1 MSIHIQQISAFSD
14 NYIWLII
21 NNDKKQAIAIDTGDS
36 EPVLNFLKNNNLELI
51 NVWITHHH
59 NDHIGGVDEL
69 VKHFP
74 NVQVFA
80 HQNHGLNHLAKNLT
94 LIDENDN
101 LTAWQYSAKVWQT
114 FGHTDSHL
122 SFLLNVDKKIHVFCG
137 DTLFSGG
144 CGRVFTGTIEQL
156 FDSFSRFNTLNEQ
169 TLFYPAHE
177 YTLSNLKFAQ
187 VIEPN
192 NENIRQKI
200 QTCEQ
205 LRANNLPTLP
215 TTLADER
222 LINPFLRAVIEPSDE
237 MIEQVKSRIDLANY
251 DKLTVFA
258 KLRELKNSF

>member
-1 MSIHIQQISAFSD
+1 MSIHIQPISAFSD

-122 SFLLNVDKKIHVFCG
+122 SFLLNVDKKILRRINELIKDIERYGV
-137 DTLFSGG
+137 LE
-144 CGRVFTGTIEQL
+144 GRGKPKKLKYREEY
-156 FDSFSRFNTLNEQ
+156 SRR
-169 TLFYPAHE
+169 
-177 YTLSNLKFAQ
+177 
-187 VIEPN
+187 I
-192 NENIRQKI
+192 
-200 QTCEQ
+200 
-205 LRANNLPTLP
+205 
-215 TTLADER
+215 DEEHR
-222 LINPFLRAVIEPSDE
+222 LIY
-237 MIEQVKSRIDLANY
+237 KSS
-251 DKLTVFA
+251 K
-258 KLRELKNSF
+258 